1 MNSTLRQAI
10 TMEQQQNELFAMIG
24 QLMYKL
30 QLVQRENERLVDENE
45 TKTETC
51 ARLLKEY
58 NTHFVVSDSLRKEND
73 ELKEK
78 IATVEAERNSLERSI
93 GLGRPQRD
101 YGDDNDYITA
111 DELRNGSYREEDEMA
126 EEHVRW
132 MYTQGFMNTDEE
144 PYPEWA

>member
-1 MNSTLRQAI
+1 
-10 TMEQQQNELFAMIG
+10 MEQQQNELFAMIG

-30 QLVQRENERLVDENE
+30 QIVQRENERLVDENE

-58 NTHFVVSDSLRKEND
+58 NTHFVISDNLRKENE

-111 DELRNGSYREEDEMA
+111 DELMNGYYREEDEMA
-126 EEHVRW
+126 DEHVRW

>member
-1 MNSTLRQAI
+1 
-10 TMEQQQNELFAMIG
+10 MEQQQNELFAMIG

-101 YGDDNDYITA
+101 NGDDNDYITA
-111 DELRNGSYREEDEMA
+111 DELMNGYYREEDEMA
-126 EEHVRW
+126 DEHVRW